1 MKLYT
6 LALGAT
12 SLFLAGTGGAVAD
25 CGNVTITEM
34 NWASAAIVSSVSKF
48 LMEKGYGCD
57 VQVVQ
62 TSVSPAVTSIAE
74 KSEPDIVTELWVNS
88 APMYEKLEAEGK
100 VVTLGNAL
108 SDGGIGGY
116 WIPDYLAKEH
126 PELTKMEGILARPE
140 LVGGRFHSCPE
151 GWGCRIV
158 ADNLEKAWDFKGR
171 GLEVFN
177 HGSGETLAASIEVAY
192 TNKEP
197 WFGYYWSPTPT
208 MAKFPLVKVDMGE
221 YVEAIHTCNRSADC
235 PNPGKSG
242 YPRDRVL
249 TASTSNFVKHQPEVA
264 NLMRKVS
271 FSNEMMNSLLKW
283 QFEKKATAD
292 ETAVFFLSNHK
303 DIWAGWLNDGA
314 RANLEPLL
322 K

>member
-1 MKLYT
+1 MNIYSLV
-6 LALGAT
+6 AGAT
-12 SLFLAGTGGAVAD
+12 AMLLFGSGIAAAD
-25 CGNVTITEM
+25 CGKVTITEM
-34 NWASAAIVSSVSKF
+34 NWASAAIVTSVSKF

-62 TSVSPAVTSIAE
+62 TSVAPAVTSIAE
-74 KSEPDIVTELWVNS
+74 KGEPDIVTELWINS

-116 WIPDYLAKEH
+116 WIPAYLAEAH
-126 PELTKMEGILARPE
+126 PELTKLEGILAHPE

-158 ADNLEKAWDFKGR
+158 ADNLQKAWDFEGH
-171 GLEVFN
+171 GLKVFN

-249 TASTSNFVKHQPEVA
+249 TASTSAFLERQPDVA
-264 NLMRKVS
+264 DLMRKVS
-271 FSNEMMNSLLKW
+271 FTNEMMNSLLKW
-283 QFEKKATAD
+283 QFDKKATAE
-292 ETAVFFLSNHK
+292 ETAVHFLSNHK
-303 DIWAGWLNDGA
+303 AIWSAWLNEA
-314 RANLEPLL
+314 AKAKLATLL